1 MSVWIKKRRRTDRPD
16 YRRKNKHQK
25 EEKKMQSFIL
35 SNKDYM
41 NLLARLDEETWRKVL
56 SKMRGPEYEKIEV
69 ASRIRKIKR
78 GRIIVHIPH
87 ASLQVPDFFV
97 ERLNVDKDYFDGMN
111 VFESDYLID
120 EFKPD
125 DFECLI
131 FPYSRM
137 FCDVER
143 FRDDGK
149 EIMALWHRRGVVYE
163 RDANR
168 KEFINIDPDYKNRI
182 LNEFYDD
189 HHRKFSHLVRDKIN
203 TYGDCLII
211 DLHSFS
217 DEYERKTGIPFGGKV
232 TNPDI
237 CIGLNNYE
245 RVKGMVEKIQCLCN
259 KYGYTNTLNRP
270 YSGSIVPMDYM
281 DDRRVISIMLEI
293 NKRIYLNGEMNGLD
307 QEKSDKLSMFLKD
320 FYKSL

>member
-1 MSVWIKKRRRTDRPD
+1 MK
-16 YRRKNKHQK
+16 
-25 EEKKMQSFIL
+25 SFIL
-35 SNKDYM
+35 NKPGYM
-41 NLLARLDEETWRKVL
+41 SLLARLDEETWLKVL
-56 SKMRGPEYEKIEV
+56 TKMGGSAYEKAEV

-97 ERLNVDKDYFDGMN
+97 ERLNVDKDYFDRMN

-125 DFECLI
+125 DLDCLI

-143 FRDDGK
+143 FRDDRK
-149 EIMALWHRRGVVYE
+149 ERMALWHSRGVVYE
-163 RDANR
+163 SDANR

-182 LNEFYDD
+182 LNEYYDD
-189 HHRKFSHLVRDKIN
+189 HHRKFRDMTRDKIN
-203 TYGDCLII
+203 TFGDCLII

-217 DEYERKTGIPFGGKV
+217 DEYERKTGIPAGGRV

-237 CIGLNNYE
+237 CIGFNSYE
-245 RVKGMVEKIQCLCN
+245 RAKDMIEKIQSLCN
-259 KYGYTNTLNRP
+259 RYGYTNEINCP
-270 YSGSIVPMDYM
+270 YSGSIVPLDYI
-281 DDRRVISIMLEI
+281 DDKRVKSIMLEV
-293 NKRIYLNGEMNGLD
+293 NKRIYLNEKMNKLD
-307 QEKSDKLSMFLKD
+307 QEKANKLKSFMSD
-320 FYKSL
+320 FYRSL